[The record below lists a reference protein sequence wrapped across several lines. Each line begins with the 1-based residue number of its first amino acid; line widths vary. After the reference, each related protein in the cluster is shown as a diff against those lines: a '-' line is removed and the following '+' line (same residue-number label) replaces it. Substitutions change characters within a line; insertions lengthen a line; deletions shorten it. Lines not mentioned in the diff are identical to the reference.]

1 MSETF
6 HSDEEAKR
14 KLYEGYRTEREECDA
29 VLEKE
34 IAEKRKSSGIPTN
47 DEIIALIPSKAVR
60 DHLVKIGHEFSERD
74 RELLRRYLAPADET
88 EFESIFEKGRY
99 VSVPHPFRRGDIVA
113 AYGYAPVFSPH
124 EHKGE
129 YSLGVMRS
137 FYDNAAWQDW
147 DTDVKTRLCD
157 FTDFSDVA
165 TTVEFLQDDGSFSHN
180 HPNPME
186 LEFASDVQGALPKDS
201 LRTTLLEVASELLR
215 GEGSIELYE
224 MYKKSYAS
232 SPEHLI
238 ELLKKLYGN
247 LCEYT
252 KDFADFRKL
261 YFPSDSGEMQSLNAA
276 QKKQAEEM
284 LNCMSIDVWR
294 IKNNTEDLTLPFA
307 ALSDKKKRGTLYKKI
322 TDEQKETV
330 SPTLNLIFKE
340 TEQVL
345 LSIDDF
351 TKLPDSPRKQFY
363 QKKVEKC
370 VKRLKSLATK
380 IEGK

>member
-1 MSETF
+1 MMSETF

-14 KLYEGYRTEREECDA
+14 KLYEAYRAEREECDA
-29 VLEKE
+29 ALEKE
-34 IAEKRKSSGIPTN
+34 IAEKRKSRGIPTN

-60 DHLVKIGHEFSERD
+60 DYLVKIGHEFSERD
-74 RELLRRYLAPADET
+74 RELLC
-88 EFESIFEKGRY
+88 
-99 VSVPHPFRRGDIVA
+99 RRGDIVA

-124 EHKGE
+124 KHEVE

-137 FYDNAAWQDW
+137 FYDDAAWQDW

-157 FTDFSDVA
+157 LTDFSDVS

-201 LRTTLLEVASELLR
+201 LRTTLLEVASELLS

-261 YFPSDSGEMQSLNAA
+261 YFPSDLGEMQRLNAA

-284 LNCMSIDVWR
+284 LSCMSIDAWL
-294 IKNNTEDLTLPFA
+294 IKNNTEDLALPFA
-307 ALSDKKKRGTLYKKI
+307 ALSDKKKRGTFYKEI

-330 SPTLNLIFKE
+330 RTTLNLIFE
-340 TEQVL
+340 EASHVL
-345 LSIDDF
+345 LRIDNF
-351 TKLPDSPRKQFY
+351 TKLTESLRKQFY

-380 IEGK
+380 TEEK